1 MNTQGKVEI
10 EAAEHASTPTQQSY
24 KRTCGPAERR
34 SPSNLL
40 RPACSRQSAW
50 ESRASLGS
58 VLHARSGTFHLVH
71 GSRIQILAF
80 LSTFWEILHIWPS
93 KNQHNS
99 FALRIV
105 HFRGVDFRVFR
116 LHSLHSLQ
124 RLFFLALHSL
134 HSLQCVFAASRLRQA
149 A

>member
-50 ESRASLGS
+50 ES
-58 VLHARSGTFHLVH
+58 F
-71 GSRIQILAF
+71 QKEF
-80 LSTFWEILHIWPS
+80 LSLPPYS
-93 KNQHNS
+93 R
-99 FALRIV
+99 ALFLKSSS
-105 HFRGVDFRVFR
+105 H
-116 LHSLHSLQ
+116 
-124 RLFFLALHSL
+124 FFLPF
-134 HSLQCVFAASRLRQA
+134 CT
-149 A
+149 

>member
-50 ESRASLGS
+50 ESRA
-58 VLHARSGTFHLVH
+58 ARAHVH
-71 GSRIQILAF
+71 GEVALARDEW
-80 LSTFWEILHIWPS
+80 LL
-93 KNQHNS
+93 
-99 FALRIV
+99 
-105 HFRGVDFRVFR
+105 
-116 LHSLHSLQ
+116 LQ
-124 RLFFLALHSL
+124 
-134 HSLQCVFAASRLRQA
+134 
-149 A
+149 